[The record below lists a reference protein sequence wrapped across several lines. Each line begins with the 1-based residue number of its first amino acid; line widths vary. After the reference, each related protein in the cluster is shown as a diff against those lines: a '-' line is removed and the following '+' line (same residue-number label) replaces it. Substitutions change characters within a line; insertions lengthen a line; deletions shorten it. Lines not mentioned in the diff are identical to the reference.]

1 MKILETT
8 RKIPKRAYVSP
19 RRKRGTEE
27 VLECGQT
34 FIRGYIRLGK
44 QGSLWSHSD
53 RAFRWFDRSGGI

>member
-1 MKILETT
+1 MKILERT

-19 RRKRGTEE
+19 GRKRGTEE

-44 QGSLWSHSD
+44 QALT
-53 RAFRWFDRSGGI
+53 RRL